1 MLMEIIFMMGVREDE
16 TLKGAMHFH
25 GLVPIY

>member
-1 MLMEIIFMMGVREDE
+1 MLMEIIFMMGVREDA
-16 TLKGAMHFH
+16 TSKGAMHSH